1 MPQPGQPPTWWNPVQ
16 LVSAAPEAGLID
28 TASHSDPAGL
38 GTPSEPAEPLPP
50 GGTYAEE
57 VEVGREDQAHVVTWL
72 DVSNVLV
79 AIGRFFIRSFGGG

>member
-1 MPQPGQPPTWWNPVQ
+1 
-16 LVSAAPEAGLID
+16 
-28 TASHSDPAGL
+28 
-38 GTPSEPAEPLPP
+38 
-50 GGTYAEE
+50 